1 MSDGDRETKRYK
13 LTVAYDGSAFHG
25 WQKQQPPD
33 QAWPRTVQGELEAAM
48 MQVLRQPPEVFDLL
62 GASRTDTGVHAI
74 GQVCHFSSDTTIPVE
89 RLCRAINS
97 RLPKDID
104 VRHAEVVN
112 DDFDA
117 IRDATDKQYRYRIHH
132 TRHRPLG
139 IRHLVHHEW
148 ADIDV
153 APMHD
158 AAKRLIGTHNVE
170 GFAAAAHGRTTT
182 IRTIHSCH
190 VEEHPLP
197 TGSGS
202 PIPQSNADLPQGAH
216 TTDAG
221 REIHVVISGSGFLYN
236 MVRIVAGTLL
246 DVGMGRMPPDRID
259 EILATQDRC
268 LAGPTLPP
276 NGLCLEWVKYG

>member
-1 MSDGDRETKRYK
+1 MQTRRYK

-33 QAWPRTVQGELEAAM
+33 QEWPRTVQGELEAAM
-48 MQVLRQPPEVFDLL
+48 MQVLRQPSEVFDLL
-62 GASRTDTGVHAI
+62 GASRTDTGVHAV

-89 RLCRAINS
+89 RLSRAINS

-104 VRHAEVVN
+104 VRHAEVVH
-112 DDFDA
+112 DEFDA
-117 IRDATDKQYRYRIHH
+117 IRDATDKQYRYRIYN

-153 APMHD
+153 ASMQD
-158 AAKRLIGTHNVE
+158 AARRLIGTHDVE

-182 IRTIHSCH
+182 VRTIHNCH
-190 VEEHPLP
+190 VEEHPLSV
-197 TGSGS
+197 GSGES
-202 PIPQSNADLPQGAH
+202 TALSNADLPNGAH
-216 TTDAG
+216 VTSAG

-246 DVGMGRMPPDRID
+246 DVGMGRMPPERID
-259 EILATQDRC
+259 EILVTQNRQI
-268 LAGPTLPP
+268 AGPTLPP